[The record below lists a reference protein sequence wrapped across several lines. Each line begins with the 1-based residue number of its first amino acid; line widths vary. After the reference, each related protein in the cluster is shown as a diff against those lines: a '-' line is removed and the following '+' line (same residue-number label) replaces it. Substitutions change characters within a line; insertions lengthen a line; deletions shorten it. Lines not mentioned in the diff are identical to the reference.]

1 MLAFFFLIK
10 NSDLFLFE
18 FNYQE
23 NIFEVNYNDKKAVD
37 WNSGRLSSCELRGT
51 KYCPKWSKLSQ
62 GGSHNVAKWHT
73 LFWSPQG

>member
-37 WNSGRLSSCELRGT
+37 WN
-51 KYCPKWSKLSQ
+51 
-62 GGSHNVAKWHT
+62 
-73 LFWSPQG
+73 